1 MTRPTPPARPARPQA
16 DAPQS
21 LSAALAAF
29 TPAQLQRQRSAGWTP
44 DRQRKFIEAL
54 ASSAC
59 VTEAA
64 DSVGLSATSA
74 YNLRR
79 RPDAQAFRI
88 AWDAAIDFAM
98 RRLVDAALARAVH
111 GVAVP
116 IFYRGEQVGER
127 REYPEHLAM
136 FLMRAHDPH
145 RFGAQH
151 PAPPRHGDA
160 AGQHLAQAL
169 GHMDEQ
175 AKACP
180 PAELLPVEPPRLT
193 GPRAADAPVAEAR
206 DAAPSD

>member
-1 MTRPTPPARPARPQA
+1 MTHPTPPARPAGPQA

-54 ASSAC
+54 AASAC
-59 VTEAA
+59 VTAAA

-79 RPDAQAFRI
+79 RPDAQAFRL

-98 RRLVDAALARAVH
+98 RRLVDAALTRAVH

-145 RFGAQH
+145 RFGAPP
-151 PAPPRHGDA
+151 PAAPRHGDA

-175 AKACP
+175 ARGALSAEP
-180 PAELLPVEPPRLT
+180 LPAEPPRLT
-193 GPRAADAPVAEAR
+193 GPGAADPSVAEIR
-206 DAAPSD
+206 DATPSD